1 MGRQGN
7 MGEESQAST
16 GPRQMDLENGI
27 LDGGNYKQR
36 KDYAELKPSHAVND
50 GEIQQESRQEPW
62 EWLEPK
68 EQRPGAPADTRT
80 L

>member
-1 MGRQGN
+1 

-36 KDYAELKPSHAVND
+36 KGYAELKPSHAVND
-50 GEIQQESRQEPW
+50 GEIQQESRQEP
-62 EWLEPK
+62 
-68 EQRPGAPADTRT
+68 
-80 L
+80 